1 MIELFNMPDTM
12 VSKPA
17 DSGNPNN
24 YLKSLS
30 IDNYSLTPTFAV
42 NTTTKYSL
50 IVSEKTSSVT
60 ISASPVNKNAS
71 VSGTGKVSLSKG
83 TNTVKI
89 TVKAQSGAKRTYTL
103 TIVRGKSSGNSGSDP
118 EFDGNYTVSDGTITG
133 VAVSTTV
140 SAFVSNLGCT
150 NGTVSVRTS
159 SGEEKTSDRIGTG
172 DIVKITVS
180 GNTSTYT
187 VIIFGDVNGD
197 GIINALD
204 LLKIQK
210 HIIGA
215 STLKD
220 PYLKAANIKRSGMLS
235 ALDLL
240 KVQKYLM
247 GAAQIMQQ

>member
-1 MIELFNMPDTM
+1 M
-12 VSKPA
+12 VNLPVIPA
-17 DSGNPNN
+17 Q
-24 YLKSLS
+24 
-30 IDNYSLTPTFAV
+30 I
-42 NTTTKYSL
+42 
-50 IVSEKTSSVT
+50 
-60 ISASPVNKNAS
+60 
-71 VSGTGKVSLSKG
+71 
-83 TNTVKI
+83 
-89 TVKAQSGAKRTYTL
+89 
-103 TIVRGKSSGNSGSDP
+103 
-118 EFDGNYTVSDGTITG
+118 DGNYTVSDGTITG